1 VTLSPADRL
10 DILDLLTRADA
21 AASARDPDAYLALF
35 TGDAVLDGDQ
45 GDYRGTAALRRGLAA
60 VWGAE
65 PAGTLHLT
73 LNPVIDAGP
82 AAAAGT
88 AVARSVLLII
98 APGPPPALAATARIT
113 QQLRAGAGGWKIS
126 RRTVETGGHPVLAVP
141 PPTKPAEEP

>member
-21 AASARDPDAYLALF
+21 AAGARDPDAYLALF
-35 TGDAVLDGDQ
+35 TSDAVLDGDQ

-73 LNPVIDAGP
+73 LNPVIEAGP
-82 AAAAGT
+82 AAAGT

-98 APGPPPALAATARIT
+98 APGPPPALAATARVT
-113 QQLRAGAGGWKIS
+113 QLLRAGARGWKIS
-126 RRTVETGGHPVLAVP
+126 RRTVETGGHAVQAVP